1 MKVNKE
7 ELRFV
12 GRQLLIVVLV
22 VMLAAIVFSLGLML
36 GYGVIGD
43 GDSMWAILSLEK
55 WQELISKFTGK

>member
-1 MKVNKE
+1 MSVNKE

-12 GRQLLIVVLV
+12 GRQLLIVILV
-22 VMLAAIVFSLGLML
+22 VVLAIVVFSLGLMI

-43 GDSMWAILSLEK
+43 GDNMWAILSADK

>member
-22 VMLAAIVFSLGLML
+22 AVLAAIVFSLGLMI

>member
-1 MKVNKE
+1 MNKE

-22 VMLAAIVFSLGLML
+22 AVLAVIVFSLGLMI

-43 GDSMWAILSLEK
+43 GDSMWDILSLEK

>member
-1 MKVNKE
+1 MNKE